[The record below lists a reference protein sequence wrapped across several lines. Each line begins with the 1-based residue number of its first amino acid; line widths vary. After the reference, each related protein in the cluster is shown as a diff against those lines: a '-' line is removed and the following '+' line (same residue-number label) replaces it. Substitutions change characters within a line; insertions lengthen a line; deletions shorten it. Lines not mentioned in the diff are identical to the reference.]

1 MLNLVNN
8 LYFNKVSYLGY
19 HLVVICSIE
28 NEDKSNMVASLDPF
42 RRQFPPL
49 TPMRGIQ
56 HYLKEQL
63 IVSDAKMV
71 GDVQWVPAAAVD
83 MEK

>member
-1 MLNLVNN
+1 MI
-8 LYFNKVSYLGY
+8 FNFFLEY

-28 NEDKSNMVASLDPF
+28 NEDKSNMVASLDQF

-49 TPMRGIQ
+49 SSVTGIQ
-56 HYLKEQL
+56 NYLKRQL
-63 IVSDAKMV
+63 VASDAKSV
-71 GDVQWVPAAAVD
+71 GDVQWKPAATVD